1 MQAED
6 CCTTRSK
13 AARSE
18 PNFAKLPNNQLQA
31 VFLRLSPSC
40 GLTQARNHSSHAPRT
55 QHTPSSALPTPAP
68 RARRTYNFCC
78 SRAARTSRTQATPGL
93 THMRHKPT
101 RTTRAATRPLSLRT
115 NVRVGTEPR
124 RRQSPFAPF
133 YTRKARSAILQ
144 QQIRGTGCSCSCTR
158 VRGGSLQKT
167 TFAKENSLSPAHAPV
182 LHATL
187 RVAHLTRGVEPPPV
201 YSNTLVSSLARRRP
215 PRKLIRPALPA
226 FECRSVCVCVTFVTC
241 EVRVCGLRCRSGSS
255 LYIYRVYIYR
265 VYLYL

>member
-1 MQAED
+1 MEHHSGSRRLPTPTTINGLRFQASP
-6 CCTTRSK
+6 CVMRFQVSHVVGPFGVPHRTTPPSHT
-13 AARSE
+13 A
-18 PNFAKLPNNQLQA
+18 PNKQLQA

-78 SRAARTSRTQATPGL
+78 SRAARTSRTQATPGH

-115 NVRVGTEPR
+115 NVRIGTEPR

-158 VRGGSLQKT
+158 VRGGSLQK
-167 TFAKENSLSPAHAPV
+167 K
-182 LHATL
+182 
-187 RVAHLTRGVEPPPV
+187 
-201 YSNTLVSSLARRRP
+201 
-215 PRKLIRPALPA
+215 
-226 FECRSVCVCVTFVTC
+226 
-241 EVRVCGLRCRSGSS
+241 
-255 LYIYRVYIYR
+255 
-265 VYLYL
+265 